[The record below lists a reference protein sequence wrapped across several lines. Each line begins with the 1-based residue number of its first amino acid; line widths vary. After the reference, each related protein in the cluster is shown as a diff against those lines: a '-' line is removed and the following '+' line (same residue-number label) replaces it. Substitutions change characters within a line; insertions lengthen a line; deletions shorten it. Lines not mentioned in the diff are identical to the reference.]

1 MRTIKFRGKRVNNG
15 EWAYGSLIKVKH
27 ESYIACFII
36 PLEDAWDF
44 FDVEQNDRAIYGAI
58 EVIPET
64 VGQFIG
70 QMDSKRTEE
79 YPKGLEICQ
88 GDMVE
93 ASIYCDEEPQ
103 VLEVIFRK
111 GAFVIDYEDSESD
124 CVIVGEFAGSLKI
137 IGNKSDN
144 PELL

>member
-1 MRTIKFRGKRVNNG
+1 MREIKFRGKRKSDG
-15 EWAYGSLIKVKH
+15 KW
-27 ESYIACFII
+27 
-36 PLEDAWDF
+36 
-44 FDVEQNDRAIYGAI
+44 IYGFYLI
-58 EVIPET
+58 NPKGPCIYDPEIGDMPIIPET
-64 VGQFIG
+64 VGQFTG

-79 YPKGLEICQ
+79 YPKGQEICQ

-103 VLEVIFRK
+103 ELEVIFRR

-137 IGNKSDN
+137 IGNIHEPRTIKG
-144 PELL
+144 E